1 MNQILLISK
10 SVKIHE
16 TLFSL
21 PFAYFGC
28 IYAQNGIVDWGVLF
42 YVTIAL
48 GSARTFGMAINRYL
62 DFNIDQ
68 LNIRTKDRPLASMR
82 LSLFSIKIVIFFS
95 SILFLLI
102 CFSLNKLAF
111 YLSPLVLIIMFIYP
125 YTKRFTFFCN
135 FILGFILSIAPIGG
149 SVAAA
154 GYIEYK
160 LLILSFGIFLWASS
174 FDMIYHTQD
183 YTFQK
188 KNDLHSFS
196 TKFGIK
202 NTYYFSVLLD
212 ICSILIFILFGYL
225 SELNYFYFTGC
236 ILGFLIHLVKYIRN
250 WPEFNDLELKPEFFR
265 WNSSFSLIISSLAI
279 VSIL

>member
-28 IYAQNGIVDWGVLF
+28 IYAQNGIVDWSVLF

-225 SELNYFYFTGC
+225 SELNYFYFIGC
-236 ILGFLIHLVKYIRN
+236 TLGFLIHLVKYIRN

>member
-68 LNIRTKDRPLASMR
+68 LNMRTKDRPLASMR

-95 SILFLLI
+95 VILFLLI
-102 CFSLNKLAF
+102 CFSLNKVAF

-149 SVAAA
+149 SVAAV

-236 ILGFLIHLVKYIRN
+236 TLGFLIHLVKYIRN
-250 WPEFNDLELKPEFFR
+250 WPESNDLELKPEFFR

>member
-1 MNQILLISK
+1 MNQIVLISK

-28 IYAQNGIVDWGVLF
+28 IYAQNGTVDWGVLF

-225 SELNYFYFTGC
+225 SELNYFYFIGC
-236 ILGFLIHLVKYIRN
+236 TLGFLIHLVKYIRN

>member
-28 IYAQNGIVDWGVLF
+28 IYAQNGTVDWGVLF

-225 SELNYFYFTGC
+225 SELNYFYFIGC
-236 ILGFLIHLVKYIRN
+236 TLGFLIHLVKYIRN

>member
-1 MNQILLISK
+1 MNQIVLISK

-28 IYAQNGIVDWGVLF
+28 IYAQNGTVDWGVLF

-68 LNIRTKDRPLASMR
+68 LNMRTKDRPLASMR

-225 SELNYFYFTGC
+225 SELNYFYF
-236 ILGFLIHLVKYIRN
+236 ILYFI
-250 WPEFNDLELKPEFFR
+250 
-265 WNSSFSLIISSLAI
+265 
-279 VSIL
+279 

>member
-28 IYAQNGIVDWGVLF
+28 IYAQNGIVDWSVLF

-62 DFNIDQ
+62 DFNIDK

-95 SILFLLI
+95 AILFLLI

-236 ILGFLIHLVKYIRN
+236 TLGLLIHLVKYIRN
-250 WPEFNDLELKPEFFR
+250 WPESNDLELKPEFFR

>member
-28 IYAQNGIVDWGVLF
+28 IYAQNGTVDWGVLF

-135 FILGFILSIAPIGG
+135 FIFMSR
-149 SVAAA
+149 
-154 GYIEYK
+154 
-160 LLILSFGIFLWASS
+160 
-174 FDMIYHTQD
+174 
-183 YTFQK
+183 YTFIK
-188 KNDLHSFS
+188 INNVFHFFSF
-196 TKFGIK
+196 IK
-202 NTYYFSVLLD
+202 NHS
-212 ICSILIFILFGYL
+212 
-225 SELNYFYFTGC
+225 
-236 ILGFLIHLVKYIRN
+236 
-250 WPEFNDLELKPEFFR
+250 
-265 WNSSFSLIISSLAI
+265 
-279 VSIL
+279 

>member
-28 IYAQNGIVDWGVLF
+28 IYAQNGTVDWGVLF

-149 SVAAA
+149 SDAAT

-225 SELNYFYFTGC
+225 SELNYFYFIGC
-236 ILGFLIHLVKYIRN
+236 TLGFLIHLVKYIRN